1 MKSILNI
8 IREDV
13 DGFNS
18 HFSTHAKAYN
28 DLIKWYDKHLKHMN
42 KEELIGCLKSVTV
55 QFENDN
61 FDTV

>member
-8 IREDV
+8 IHEDV
-13 DGFNS
+13 GGFNS

-28 DLIKWYDKHLKHMN
+28 DLLKWYDKHLKHMN
-42 KEELIGCLKSVTV
+42 REELIGCLKSATI
-55 QFENDN
+55 QFENYN